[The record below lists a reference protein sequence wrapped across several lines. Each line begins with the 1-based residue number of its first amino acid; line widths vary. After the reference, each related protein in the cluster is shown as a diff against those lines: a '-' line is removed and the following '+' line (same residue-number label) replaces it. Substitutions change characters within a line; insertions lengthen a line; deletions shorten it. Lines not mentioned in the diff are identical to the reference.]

1 MRATLIVTLVL
12 HILSGVFWAGT
23 TFALARTGA
32 NQTDQFFRPQMGAAV
47 IVVATGGLLWYL
59 VHPGSFGT
67 TEQILAVGVFCA
79 FVAAWRFAVCP
90 TSRSPLVAKPTTDGV
105 VRAPS
110 ALGMMRMSIFPPSL
124 ASTTATQELVVPKS
138 IPMIFPTDA
147 SADQLTASPPAPE
160 APADLGLATT
170 TIAGRMSRGPC
181 M

>member
-79 FVAAWRFAVCP
+79 FVAAGIQGM
-90 TSRSPLVAKPTTDGV
+90 SGG
-105 VRAPS
+105 S
-110 ALGMMRMSIFPPSL
+110 ALRKLS
-124 ASTTATQELVVPKS
+124 
-138 IPMIFPTDA
+138 
-147 SADQLTASPPAPE
+147 
-160 APADLGLATT
+160 
-170 TIAGRMSRGPC
+170 IAGESEASRLRHRVATGQRVAAAFLMLTVTC
-181 M
+181 MAVARYA

>member
-12 HILSGVFWAGT
+12 HFLSGVFWAGT

-79 FVAAWRFAVCP
+79 FVAA
-90 TSRSPLVAKPTTDGV
+90 GV
-105 VRAPS
+105 QGMSGGS
-110 ALGMMRMSIFPPSL
+110 ALRKLS
-124 ASTTATQELVVPKS
+124 
-138 IPMIFPTDA
+138 
-147 SADQLTASPPAPE
+147 
-160 APADLGLATT
+160 
-170 TIAGRMSRGPC
+170 IAGESEASRLRHRVATGQRVAAAFLMLTVTC
-181 M
+181 MAVARYA

>member
-12 HILSGVFWAGT
+12 HFLSGVFWAGT

-79 FVAAWRFAVCP
+79 FVAA
-90 TSRSPLVAKPTTDGV
+90 GV
-105 VRAPS
+105 QGISGGS
-110 ALGMMRMSIFPPSL
+110 ALRKLS
-124 ASTTATQELVVPKS
+124 
-138 IPMIFPTDA
+138 
-147 SADQLTASPPAPE
+147 
-160 APADLGLATT
+160 
-170 TIAGRMSRGPC
+170 IAGESEASRLRHRVATGQRVAAAFLMITVTC
-181 M
+181 MAVARYA

>member
-12 HILSGVFWAGT
+12 HFLSGVFWAGT

-79 FVAAWRFAVCP
+79 FVAA
-90 TSRSPLVAKPTTDGV
+90 GV
-105 VRAPS
+105 QGVS
-110 ALGMMRMSIFPPSL
+110 G
-124 ASTTATQELVVPKS
+124 
-138 IPMIFPTDA
+138 
-147 SADQLTASPPAPE
+147 
-160 APADLGLATT
+160 GLALRKLY
-170 TIAGRMSRGPC
+170 IADEFEASRLRHRVATGQRVAATFLMLTVTC
-181 M
+181 MAVARYA

>member
-79 FVAAWRFAVCP
+79 FVAA
-90 TSRSPLVAKPTTDGV
+90 GV
-105 VRAPS
+105 QGMSGGS
-110 ALGMMRMSIFPPSL
+110 ALRKLSIADESE
-124 ASTTATQELVVPKS
+124 ASRLHHRVATGQRVAAAFL
-138 IPMIFPTDA
+138 MITV
-147 SADQLTASPPAPE
+147 T
-160 APADLGLATT
+160 
-170 TIAGRMSRGPC
+170 C
-181 M
+181 MAVARYA